1 MLKLAT
7 LLDNPGEPHQESR
20 YRDPA
25 ELKRLGYNGLV
36 IYETTGLSGLAGPQ
50 ATGGGE
56 MMQWAEGEFQRI
68 GQTIARATQAGLSVF
83 ISYDV
88 LVLPRHLVQQ
98 DAGLYSCKGGRPGTL
113 CPASE
118 AAMEASAGA
127 LESLLER
134 WPDLA
139 GVVLRFGDN
148 DVRRLP
154 HLVGSD
160 IYAPNCPRC
169 ARLSKAD
176 RVAQI
181 LGRFHE
187 LVVRRRGQTL
197 IARAWNVHPGGLHDT
212 PQLCEEVRERLPG
225 EPSDER
231 FILSF
236 KFTQTDFWRYQPWN
250 ASSLML
256 GQRPILYELQC
267 QREFEG
273 KGGIPNW
280 QVPLWRDGPC
290 EGELRKGPAD
300 GLAHVAERVKLAG
313 LWAWVRGGGWG
324 GPFVSNESWI
334 DANVVAVPRLAEQP
348 GLDPGELARQWA
360 TERLGLTGPAVAA
373 VEQVLANSPR
383 TIREGLYIGPY
394 AKLLASPWHTN
405 GDVIQDDLIDAQAAW
420 RIVQRL
426 GEEQLD
432 AAVLEKR
439 AAADR
444 VGADRAALQ
453 RVLNDRNERVLQP
466 LIHTL
471 LYEQSLLETL
481 RDLLEGL
488 VAYRRYRATRDRG
501 AGQLCRQQLL
511 SAQAHWNQHT
521 QRHGAMAGAA
531 TAFRER
537 GFWDL
542 TQRALEEV
550 SADVGV

>member
-1 MLKLAT
+1 ML
-7 LLDNPGEPHQESR
+7 
-20 YRDPA
+20 
-25 ELKRLGYNGLV
+25 
-36 IYETTGLSGLAGPQ
+36 
-50 ATGGGE
+50 
-56 MMQWAEGEFQRI
+56 QWAEAEFQRI
-68 GQTIARATQAGLSVF
+68 GQTITRAADAGLNVY

-88 LVLPRHLVQQ
+88 LVLPRRMVQQ
-98 DAGLYSCKGGRPGTL
+98 DPAQYGCRGGRPGTL

-118 AAMEASAGA
+118 PAMEASSAA
-127 LESLLER
+127 LGSLLDR
-134 WPDLA
+134 WTNLA

-154 HLVGSD
+154 HLVGND
-160 IYAPNCPRC
+160 IYGPSCPRC

-176 RVAQI
+176 RIANVLA
-181 LGRFHE
+181 RFYD
-187 LVVRRRGQTL
+187 LVVRQHNRTL
-197 IARAWNVHPGGLHDT
+197 IARAWNVNPGGLHDT
-212 PQLCEEVRERLPG
+212 PQLCQEIRDRLPG
-225 EPSDER
+225 EASDDR

-250 ASSLML
+250 PSSLLL
-256 GQRPILYELQC
+256 GRRPILYELQC

-290 EGELRKGPAD
+290 FEERQTSGTS
-300 GLAHVAERVKLAG
+300 GLVEVARQVNLAG

-334 DANVVAVPRLAEQP
+334 DANVVAVPRLAEEP
-348 GLDPGELARQWA
+348 GVEPHQLAHEWA
-360 TERLGLTGPAVAA
+360 SQRLGLTEPAVAEL
-373 VEQVLANSPR
+373 EQVLAHSPR
-383 TIREGLYIGPY
+383 TVREGFYIGPY
-394 AKLLASPWHTN
+394 GRVLAGPWHPN

-420 RIVQRL
+420 RIVQQMA
-426 GEEQLD
+426 EDQLD
-432 AAVLEKR
+432 AAIREKQ

-444 VGADRAALQ
+444 VAADRAALQ
-453 RVLNDRNERVLQP
+453 RAMNDRNSRVLQP
-466 LIHTL
+466 LISTL

-488 VAYRRYRATRDRG
+488 VAYRRYRATRDRA
-501 AGQLCRQQLL
+501 AGQRCRQQLL
-511 SAQAHWNQHT
+511 AAQAHWNQHT
-521 QRHGAMAGAA
+521 QRHGSLPGAA

-542 TQRALEEV
+542 TQRALDEV